1 LAQVSLVVP
10 AGTGPTIIAVD
21 GELDF
26 ATVPALLQRLHSA
39 SGDVE
44 LDCSRL
50 TFLDCHGLDALIGA
64 HRECEARGNRLTVKS
79 LSGVCLRVVRMARAD
94 SLLHLVW
101 PQTGDA
107 EFDDAAT
114 GRPALSIV
122 SDARMTAF
130 QGDLDRARE
139 LIAKEN
145 GLATLVT
152 LRDDGAAQATV
163 VNAGV
168 LNHPTKGDPVIG
180 VVVRGYAKK
189 LRNLRARPRATVL
202 FRSGWDWVTI
212 EGTVELSGPDDLH
225 PEIANDDARRLIR
238 CIYAAAV
245 GGTEEDWSALD
256 DEFESEAHTAVL
268 IRPERSYSNP
278 DR

>member
-10 AGTGPTIIAVD
+10 AGTGPTVIAVD

-26 ATVPALLQRLHSA
+26 ATVPALLQRLNSA

-64 HRECEARGNRLTVKS
+64 HRGCEARGNRLTVKS

-101 PQTGDA
+101 PHTDDS
-107 EFDDAAT
+107 EFDDPDR
-114 GRPALSIV
+114 RPELAIV
-122 SDARMTAF
+122 PNTPKHVFEA
-130 QGDLDRARE
+130 DLERARE
-139 LIAKEN
+139 IIAKEN
-145 GLATLVT
+145 GLATFVT
-152 LRDDGAAQATV
+152 LRPDGAAQATV

-168 LNHPTKGDPVIG
+168 LAHPVTGDPVIG
-180 VVVRGYAKK
+180 VVVRGHAKK
-189 LRNLRARPRATVL
+189 LEYLRARPQATVL
-202 FRSGWDWVTI
+202 FRAGWDWVTI
-212 EGTVELSGPDDLH
+212 EGAVELSGPDDLH
-225 PEIANDDARRLIR
+225 PEIGADEVLGLIR
-238 CIYAAAV
+238 RVYAAAV
-245 GGTEEDWSALD
+245 GGKEEDWSGLD
-256 DEFESEAHTAVL
+256 EAFESEAHTAVL
-268 IRPERSYSNP
+268 VRPVRAYSNP